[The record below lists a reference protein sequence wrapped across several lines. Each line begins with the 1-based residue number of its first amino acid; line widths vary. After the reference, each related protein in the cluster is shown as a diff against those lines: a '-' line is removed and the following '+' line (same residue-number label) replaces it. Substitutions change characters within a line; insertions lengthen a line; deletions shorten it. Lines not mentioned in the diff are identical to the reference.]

1 MIRSRTLG
9 IDRWLLGAVLALCG
23 FGLVMVF
30 SASEVLGNVLHG
42 NPEYFFFHQIIWLAL
57 GTVFGLLALGLDYHR
72 LRGWAP
78 ALAAGT
84 ALALLLVLVP
94 HIGVSLNGARRW
106 IGIGP
111 LTVQPAELAKITG
124 IVYLARWLEKSG
136 PRLRTVREGLFP
148 FLLMVGAL
156 VGMVLLEKDLGTA
169 MVLALIAISMFLV
182 AGARPLHLLATAGL
196 SGVLLWV
203 LVVIEPYRAHR
214 MLSFMNP
221 WTDSLNTGF
230 QSVQSALALGT
241 GGIWGVGLGNSVQKY
256 QWLPAAHTDFI
267 FAIIGEEL
275 GLIGTLAVLAAFCFL
290 AFRGYRAA
298 LRAPDTF
305 GLLLATG
312 ITSWLTFEAFINM
325 AAVTLTLPT
334 TGIPLPFVS
343 FGGSA
348 LSVALGAVGLLLN
361 ISAQGVRP
369 TVHRRAGVDIG
380 RRHRGAHIPSAVRRT
395 RPD

>member
-1 MIRSRTLG
+1 M
-9 IDRWLLGAVLALCG
+9 DRWLLGVVLALCG

-30 SASEVLGNVLHG
+30 SASEVLGDVLHSQ
-42 NPEYFFFHQIIWLAL
+42 PEYFFLHQILWLCL
-57 GTVFGLLALGLDYHR
+57 GAVLGLAALGLDYHR

-78 ALAAGT
+78 MLAAVT
-84 ALALLLVLVP
+84 IVLLLLVVVP
-94 HIGVSLNGARRW
+94 HIGVVRNGARRW
-106 IGIGP
+106 LGIGNY
-111 LTVQPAELAKITG
+111 TVQPAELAKMTG
-124 IVYLARWLEKSG
+124 IIYLARWLEKSG
-136 PRLRTVREGLFP
+136 PRLRSVRQGLLP
-148 FLLMVGAL
+148 FLLMVGGM
-156 VGMVLLEKDLGTA
+156 VGLVLLEKDLGTA
-169 MVLALIAISMFLV
+169 MVLSVIAISMYLV
-182 AGARPLHLLATAGL
+182 AGAPWTHLVATGGV
-196 SGVLLWV
+196 SGGLLWA
-203 LVVIEPYRAHR
+203 LVMLEPYRAQR
-214 MLSFMNP
+214 MFSFLNP
-221 WTDSLNTGF
+221 WADSLNTGF
-230 QSVQSALALGT
+230 QSVQSALALGS

-275 GLIGTLAVLAAFCFL
+275 GLIGTLAVLGAFCFL

-298 LRAPDTF
+298 LRSPDAF

-380 RRHRGAHIPSAVRRT
+380 RRHRGTYLPSPVRRA
-395 RPD
+395 RSD